1 MVNEILTASGL
12 PYKEA
17 RFPDPPAETYAIYF
31 DSAEKSGPDPVT
43 QASTD
48 GIPYILNHD
57 ATIELYAPMIDHDAE
72 DKLEDAING
81 AGLEYIKQDWYW
93 LKDIQRYQ
101 RIYEFSYVEKR
112 RAK

>member
-17 RFPDPPAETYAIYF
+17 RFPDPPAETYAIFF
-31 DSAEKSGPDPVT
+31 DSSEKSGPDSVPQT
-43 QASTD
+43 NGD

-57 ATIELYAPMIDHDAE
+57 ATIELYAPMIDQNAE
-72 DKLEDAING
+72 ERLENAING
-81 AGLEYIKQDWYW
+81 AGLEFAKQDWYW

-101 RIYEFSYVEKR
+101 RIFEFSYIEKR
-112 RAK
+112 RAN